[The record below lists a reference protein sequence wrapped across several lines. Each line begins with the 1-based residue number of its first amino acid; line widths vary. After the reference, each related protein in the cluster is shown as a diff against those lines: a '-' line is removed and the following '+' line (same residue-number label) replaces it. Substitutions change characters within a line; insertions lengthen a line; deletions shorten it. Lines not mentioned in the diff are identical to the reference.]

1 LPDANPYRIRP
12 EDPGFENLTT
22 AGDWVDDGLYVG
34 CMEGAFVGGIR
45 AARFLAG
52 EDFPIAD
59 EDMYDGLPGRPGVV
73 HLI

>member
-1 LPDANPYRIRP
+1 
-12 EDPGFENLTT
+12 
-22 AGDWVDDGLYVG
+22 
-34 CMEGAFVGGIR
+34 MEGAFVGGIR